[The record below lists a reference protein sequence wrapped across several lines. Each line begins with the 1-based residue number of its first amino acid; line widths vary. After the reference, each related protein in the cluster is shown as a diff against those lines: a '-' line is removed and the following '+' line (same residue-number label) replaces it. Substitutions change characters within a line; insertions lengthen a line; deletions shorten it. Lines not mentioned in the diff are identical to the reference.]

1 MSGMIRVALS
11 RGMPTRA
18 MMSRVGCGR
27 LGSMVTVEKQI
38 CEKGMFLRAFHSSR
52 IWSLEMAE
60 VEERVMNVMKN
71 FESIDDDKLTV
82 ESHFANDLKLDSLDT
97 VELLMAV
104 EEEFD
109 LVMSDEDADK
119 LKTVKE
125 TIEYIH
131 KSPDAKEKGAAKS

>member
-1 MSGMIRVALS
+1 
-11 RGMPTRA
+11 MPARA

-27 LGSMVTVEKQI
+27 LGSMGIVDKERF
-38 CEKGMFLRAFHSSR
+38 EKGMLLRAFHSSR
-52 IWSLEMAE
+52 IWSLEVAE
-60 VEERVMNVMKN
+60 VEERVMNVMRN